1 MLTFPRALEAL
12 LSMTTQPPN
21 EHATSRID
29 AAPATVPAMRPL
41 IRGILRDVVLDA
53 TIPVIG

>member
-1 MLTFPRALEAL
+1 
-12 LSMTTQPPN
+12 MTTQPPN